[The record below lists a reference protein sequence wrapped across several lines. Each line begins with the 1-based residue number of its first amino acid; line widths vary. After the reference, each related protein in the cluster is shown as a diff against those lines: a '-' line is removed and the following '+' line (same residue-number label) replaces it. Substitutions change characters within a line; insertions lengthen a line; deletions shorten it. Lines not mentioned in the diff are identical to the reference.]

1 MKNPAFSNRNVGI
14 RPAIA
19 RAHRSDPPRTPF
31 IAVWRH
37 VLEDGD
43 VVDRLL
49 IAGRQLLTV
58 SSGGKYLR
66 SWSMRD
72 GSLLWELVTYTA
84 AAPSADA
91 KAERDKDRGVDVLP
105 LGADVDG
112 DGDEDLLTLSRG
124 DVALRSLAEG
134 VAAWSA
140 EAAAAFDETVR
151 LHRVA
156 RVPSTGKFIAFGVT
170 EDDGA
175 PAAIEMDPKTGEV
188 TRKAIATGAVGL
200 SDCPRGTTLAVG
212 ADGNVFA
219 SGVTADGAKMYAVD
233 VAKLLSGKTRGAV
246 SFAPVAE
253 EIGPVVRA
261 RPVRGADAA
270 SDAAA
275 AGSGACVLVGS
286 VSCALAR
293 ASTRDGKLEYVRT
306 WPLAPGGRECSAAV
320 SSAFTSPDAVVGVG
334 AVTTDADAGV
344 AVVEILTLDP
354 TGAVEAVRVGKP
366 VEGFAPSDRGVAAR
380 AWINAYSVKRD
391 GADVVAY
398 RPLVVSADARL
409 SLLGEGGKMLWSREE
424 SLALADE
431 VMFAR
436 LPPPKTA
443 AAAKA
448 DDLRVRPSFGESLR
462 TQVLAVKARIK
473 RATADEMAELTGLR
487 RGRGAK
493 LLPTRDANGF
503 RRQII
508 ALSPAGALTSLHNGD
523 GRVLWRNFLGG
534 GVDAKG
540 EPASAYTYA
549 AVYRWRPSGTDE
561 SRDGEHALVMGTAT
575 DADASGGTKTRAV
588 VVDLYTGEIESDVV
602 LPFKAAHVLPL
613 RTPGDGRHDGTNG
626 EHASSSASAALL
638 VDAAGWTAHAFPAT
652 SEARDAAY
660 ADRARISYYTVDQE
674 RNELRGYGLLPASV
688 DRATGEA
695 PASYRVAQTWSQR
708 FPPEVGQIVGYAAK
722 PANEIVHSWTR
733 VLGDRS
739 TLFKYLSPN
748 VVFVATAPKDAP
760 AGLSSVTA
768 HLIDAATGRVLY
780 RVRHAD
786 ARGPVHAVVCE
797 NWVAYHYFNTKAGRY
812 AMSVLEMFDDAEHRK
827 GAAVGELM
835 WSSLVGDNETET
847 VSSLAPPPLRIMGQS
862 YYVRPA
868 ATMMATT
875 YSAQGVTGHQVL
887 MGTATDQV
895 VALDKRWLDPR
906 RPTKPTKDDQEEGL
920 IPYTEVL
927 PVFPQSWVTTRHQVA
942 KLQGI
947 VTSPASLESTVLFV
961 AHGLDFFFTR
971 LHPSRSY
978 DMLDEEFSYLLLVVT
993 MVALAAGAFV
1003 TQGLAYKKD
1012 MEKRWR

>member
-1 MKNPAFSNRNVGI
+1 M
-14 RPAIA
+14 
-19 RAHRSDPPRTPF
+19 
-31 IAVWRH
+31 
-37 VLEDGD
+37 
-43 VVDRLL
+43 
-49 IAGRQLLTV
+49 
-58 SSGGKYLR
+58 
-66 SWSMRD
+66 
-72 GSLLWELVTYTA
+72 
-84 AAPSADA
+84 
-91 KAERDKDRGVDVLP
+91 
-105 LGADVDG
+105 
-112 DGDEDLLTLSRG
+112 
-124 DVALRSLAEG
+124 
-134 VAAWSA
+134 
-140 EAAAAFDETVR
+140 
-151 LHRVA
+151 
-156 RVPSTGKFIAFGVT
+156 
-170 EDDGA
+170 
-175 PAAIEMDPKTGEV
+175 
-188 TRKAIATGAVGL
+188 
-200 SDCPRGTTLAVG
+200 
-212 ADGNVFA
+212 
-219 SGVTADGAKMYAVD
+219 
-233 VAKLLSGKTRGAV
+233 
-246 SFAPVAE
+246 
-253 EIGPVVRA
+253 
-261 RPVRGADAA
+261 
-270 SDAAA
+270 
-275 AGSGACVLVGS
+275 
-286 VSCALAR
+286 
-293 ASTRDGKLEYVRT
+293 
-306 WPLAPGGRECSAAV
+306 
-320 SSAFTSPDAVVGVG
+320 
-334 AVTTDADAGV
+334 
-344 AVVEILTLDP
+344 
-354 TGAVEAVRVGKP
+354 
-366 VEGFAPSDRGVAAR
+366 
-380 AWINAYSVKRD
+380 
-391 GADVVAY
+391 
-398 RPLVVSADARL
+398 
-409 SLLGEGGKMLWSREE
+409 
-424 SLALADE
+424 
-431 VMFAR
+431 
-436 LPPPKTA
+436 
-443 AAAKA
+443 
-448 DDLRVRPSFGESLR
+448 
-462 TQVLAVKARIK
+462 
-473 RATADEMAELTGLR
+473 
-487 RGRGAK
+487 
-493 LLPTRDANGF
+493 
-503 RRQII
+503 
-508 ALSPAGALTSLHNGD
+508 
-523 GRVLWRNFLGG
+523 
-534 GVDAKG
+534 
-540 EPASAYTYA
+540 
-549 AVYRWRPSGTDE
+549 
-561 SRDGEHALVMGTAT
+561 
-575 DADASGGTKTRAV
+575 
-588 VVDLYTGEIESDVV
+588 
-602 LPFKAAHVLPL
+602 
-613 RTPGDGRHDGTNG
+613 
-626 EHASSSASAALL
+626 

-906 RPTKPTKDDQEEGL
+906 RPTKPTKDDKEEGL

>member
-1 MKNPAFSNRNVGI
+1 M
-14 RPAIA
+14 
-19 RAHRSDPPRTPF
+19 
-31 IAVWRH
+31 
-37 VLEDGD
+37 
-43 VVDRLL
+43 DRLL

-58 SSGGKYLR
+58 SSRGKYLR

-105 LGADVDG
+105 LGVDVDG

-124 DVALRSLAEG
+124 DVALRSLVEG

-156 RVPSTGKFIAFGVT
+156 RDPATGKLIAFGVT

-188 TRKAIATGAVGL
+188 TRKAVAGGNNVGL

-219 SGVTADGAKMYAVD
+219 SGVTADGAKTYAVD
-233 VAKLLSGKTRGAV
+233 VAKLLSGKTRGKGAV
-246 SFAPVAE
+246 SFAPVPE
-253 EIGPVVRA
+253 GIGAVGRA
-261 RPVRGADAA
+261 RPVRGADAP
-270 SDAAA
+270 SDAFA
-275 AGSGACVLVGS
+275 AGSGACVLVGAAG
-286 VSCALAR
+286 CALAR
-293 ASTRDGKLEYVRT
+293 ASTSDGTLEYVRT

-320 SSAFTSPDAVVGVG
+320 SSAFSSAEGVGVG

-344 AVVEILTLDP
+344 AVVEILSLDP
-354 TGAVEAVRVGKP
+354 DGAVKAVRVGKP
-366 VEGFAPSDRGVAAR
+366 VEGFGPSAKR

-409 SLLGEGGKMLWSREE
+409 SLLGEGGEALWSREE

-443 AAAKA
+443 AAGKA
-448 DDLRVRPSFGESLR
+448 DDLRVRPSFQESLR

-503 RRQII
+503 RRQIV

-534 GVDAKG
+534 GVDAQGK
-540 EPASAYTYA
+540 PASAYTYA
-549 AVYRWRPSGTDE
+549 AVYRWRPSWDE
-561 SRDGEHALVMGTAT
+561 SRDGEHALVMGTAS

-613 RTPGDGRHDGTNG
+613 PAAAHEHA
-626 EHASSSASAALL
+626 EHASSSASSALL
-638 VDAAGWTAHAFPAT
+638 VDAAGSTAHAFPT
-652 SEARDAAY
+652 TTPDARDAAF

-688 DRATGEA
+688 DKATGEA
-695 PASYRVAQTWSQR
+695 PASYRTTQTWSQR

-722 PANEIVHSWTR
+722 PANEMVHSWTR

-760 AGLSSVTA
+760 AGQSAVSA

-906 RPTKPTKDDQEEGL
+906 RPTKPTKDDKEEGL

>member
-219 SGVTADGAKMYAVD
+219 SGVTADGAKTYAVD

-549 AVYRWRPSGTDE
+549 AVYRWRPSGTDD

-613 RTPGDGRHDGTNG
+613 RTPGDGRHDGPNG

>member
-549 AVYRWRPSGTDE
+549 AVYRWRPSGTDD

>member
-219 SGVTADGAKMYAVD
+219 SGVTADGAKTYAVD

-613 RTPGDGRHDGTNG
+613 RTPGDGRHDGPNG

>member
-1 MKNPAFSNRNVGI
+1 MKNPAFSNRDVGI

-156 RVPSTGKFIAFGVT
+156 RVPSTGTFIAFGVT

-219 SGVTADGAKMYAVD
+219 SGVTADGAKTYAVD

-253 EIGPVVRA
+253 DVGSIVRA

-270 SDAAA
+270 SDEAA

-286 VSCALAR
+286 VGCALAR

-380 AWINAYSVKRD
+380 AWINAYLVKRD

-688 DRATGEA
+688 DKATGEA

-760 AGLSSVTA
+760 AGQSSVTA

-786 ARGPVHAVVCE
+786 ARGPVNAVVCE

>member
-91 KAERDKDRGVDVLP
+91 KAERDKNRGVDVLP

-219 SGVTADGAKMYAVD
+219 SGVTADGAKTYAVD

-549 AVYRWRPSGTDE
+549 AVYRWRPSGTDD

>member
-1 MKNPAFSNRNVGI
+1 MKNPAFSNRDVGI

-58 SSGGKYLR
+58 SSRGKYLR

-219 SGVTADGAKMYAVD
+219 SGVTADGAKTYAVD

-253 EIGPVVRA
+253 DVGPVVRA

-270 SDAAA
+270 SDEAA

-286 VSCALAR
+286 VGCALAR

-320 SSAFTSPDAVVGVG
+320 SSAFTSPDAAVGVG

>member
-1 MKNPAFSNRNVGI
+1 M
-14 RPAIA
+14 
-19 RAHRSDPPRTPF
+19 
-31 IAVWRH
+31 
-37 VLEDGD
+37 
-43 VVDRLL
+43 DRLL

-134 VAAWSA
+134 VAAWSV

-151 LHRVA
+151 LHRVTA
-156 RVPSTGKFIAFGVT
+156 DPTTGKFIAFGVT

-188 TRKAIATGAVGL
+188 TRKAIASGSGAVGL
-200 SDCPRGTTLAVG
+200 SGCPRGTTLAVG

-219 SGVTADGAKMYAVD
+219 SGVTADGAKTYAVD
-233 VAKLLSGKTRGAV
+233 VAKLLSGKNRGAV
-246 SFAPVAE
+246 SFAPVPDG
-253 EIGPVVRA
+253 IGSIVRA
-261 RPVRGADAA
+261 RPVRGSDAS

-286 VSCALAR
+286 TGCALAR
-293 ASTRDGKLEYVRT
+293 ASKSDGKLEYVRT
-306 WPLAPGGRECSAAV
+306 WPLAPGGRECSAAT
-320 SSAFTSPDAVVGVG
+320 SSAFSSKDEGVGVG
-334 AVTTDADAGV
+334 AVTTDVGAGV
-344 AVVEILTLDP
+344 AVVEILSLNPD
-354 TGAVEAVRVGKP
+354 GALEAVRVGKP
-366 VEGFAPSDRGVAAR
+366 VEGFAPSDRGVAKR

-448 DDLRVRPSFGESLR
+448 DDLRVRPSFQESLR

-503 RRQII
+503 RRQIV

-534 GVDAKG
+534 GVDAQG

-549 AVYRWRPSGTDE
+549 AVYRWRPSWDE
-561 SRDGEHALVMGTAT
+561 SRDGEHALVMGTAS

-613 RTPGDGRHDGTNG
+613 HTGASH
-626 EHASSSASAALL
+626 EHAEHAHDASAALL
-638 VDAAGWTAHAFPAT
+638 VDAAGSAAHVFPAT

-674 RNELRGYGLLPASV
+674 RNELRGYGLLPASL
-688 DRATGEA
+688 DKSTGEA
-695 PASYRVAQTWSQR
+695 PASYRTTQTWSQR

-722 PANEIVHSWTR
+722 PADEIVHSWTR

-760 AGLSSVTA
+760 AGQSSVSA

-797 NWVAYHYFNTKAGRY
+797 NWVTYHYFNTKAGRY

-906 RPTKPTKDDQEEGL
+906 RPTKPTKDDKEEGL

>member
-1 MKNPAFSNRNVGI
+1 MSLFPL
-14 RPAIA
+14 
-19 RAHRSDPPRTPF
+19 PF

-43 VVDRLL
+43 VVDRLM
-49 IAGRQLLTV
+49 IASRQLLTV
-58 SSGGKYLR
+58 SSAGKYLR

-91 KAERDKDRGVDVLP
+91 KAERDRDRGVDVLP
-105 LGADVDG
+105 LGADIDG
-112 DGDEDLLTLSRG
+112 DGDEDLLMLSRG
-124 DVALRSLAEG
+124 EVQLRSLSEG
-134 VAAWSA
+134 VAAWST
-140 EAAAAFDETVR
+140 EAAEAFDETVR

-156 RVPSTGKFIAFGVT
+156 RDPTTGKIIAFGVT
-170 EDDGA
+170 EDDGS

-188 TRKAIATGAVGL
+188 TRKAIASNANGL
-200 SDCPRGTTLAVG
+200 SGCPRGTALAFS
-212 ADGNVFA
+212 ADATGGVFA
-219 SGVTADGAKMYAVD
+219 SGVTADGAKTYAVD
-233 VAKLLSGKTRGAV
+233 VTKLLSGKTRG
-246 SFAPVAE
+246 STTFAPVNEAV
-253 EIGPVVRA
+253 GSVARA
-261 RPVRGADAA
+261 RPVRG
-270 SDAAA
+270 SDAAGDLLA
-275 AGSGACVLVGS
+275 AGSGASILTGAAG
-286 VSCALAR
+286 CALVR
-293 ASTRDGKLEYVRT
+293 ASTTDGKLEYVRT
-306 WPLAPGGRECSAAV
+306 WPLVHAECSAAV
-320 SSAFTSPDAVVGVG
+320 SSAFVGNPASKDIGVG
-334 AVTTDADAGV
+334 AVTTDTTKGV
-344 AVVEILTLDP
+344 AVVEILTLAADG
-354 TGAVEAVRVGKP
+354 TVEAVRSGKP
-366 VEGFAPSDRGVAAR
+366 VGGFGSSERGVAVK
-380 AWINAYSVKRD
+380 AWINAYSVKKD
-391 GADVVAY
+391 GKDVLAY
-398 RPLVVSADARL
+398 RPMVVSQDARL
-409 SLLGEGGKMLWSREE
+409 ALLGEGGRTLWTREE

-431 VMFAR
+431 VLFAR

-448 DDLRVRPSFGESLR
+448 DDLRVRPTFQESLR
-462 TQVLAVKARIK
+462 QQVLAVKARIK
-473 RATADEMAELTGLR
+473 RATEDEMEELTGLR

-503 RRQII
+503 RRQIVT
-508 ALSPAGALTSLHNGD
+508 LSPAGALVSLHNGD

-534 GVDAKG
+534 GVDAQG
-540 EPASAYTYA
+540 APASAYKYA
-549 AVYRWRPSGTDE
+549 AVYRWRPPGDE
-561 SRDGEHALVMGTAT
+561 SRDAEHALVMGTAV
-575 DADASGGTKTRAV
+575 DDSASGGTKTRAV

-602 LPFKAAHVLPL
+602 LPFAAAHVLPL
-613 RTPGDGRHDGTNG
+613 PGNAHVE
-626 EHASSSASAALL
+626 EHHESVSVALL
-638 VDAAGWTAHAFPAT
+638 VDAAGSAAHVFPAT
-652 SEARDAAY
+652 AEARFAAY
-660 ADRARISYYTVDQE
+660 AARPSVSYYTVDQE
-674 RNELRGYGLLPASV
+674 HDELRGYGLMPGPGI
-688 DRATGEA
+688 DKATGEA
-695 PASYRVAQTWSQR
+695 PASYRTAQTWSQR

-722 PANEIVHSWTR
+722 PTSETVHSWTK

-748 VVFVATAPKDAP
+748 VIFVATAPKDAP
-760 AGLSSVTA
+760 KAESSVSA
-768 HLIDAATGRVLY
+768 HIIDAATGRVLY
-780 RVRHAD
+780 RVRHSD

-797 NWVAYHYFNTKAGRY
+797 NWVVYHYFNTKAGRY

-827 GAAVGELM
+827 GTAVGELM

-862 YYVRPA
+862 YFVRPA

-906 RPTKPTKDDQEEGL
+906 RPTKPTKDDKEEGL
-920 IPYTEVL
+920 IPYSEVL
-927 PVFPQSWVTTRHQVA
+927 PVFPHSWVTTRHQVA
-942 KLQGI
+942 KLSGI
-947 VTSPASLESTVLFV
+947 VTEPASLESTVLFV

-1003 TQGLAYKKD
+1003 TQGLAIKKD

>member
-549 AVYRWRPSGTDE
+549 AVYRWRPSGTDD

-613 RTPGDGRHDGTNG
+613 RTPGDGRHDGPNG

>member
-1 MKNPAFSNRNVGI
+1 M
-14 RPAIA
+14 
-19 RAHRSDPPRTPF
+19 
-31 IAVWRH
+31 
-37 VLEDGD
+37 
-43 VVDRLL
+43 
-49 IAGRQLLTV
+49 
-58 SSGGKYLR
+58 
-66 SWSMRD
+66 
-72 GSLLWELVTYTA
+72 
-84 AAPSADA
+84 
-91 KAERDKDRGVDVLP
+91 
-105 LGADVDG
+105 
-112 DGDEDLLTLSRG
+112 
-124 DVALRSLAEG
+124 
-134 VAAWSA
+134 
-140 EAAAAFDETVR
+140 
-151 LHRVA
+151 
-156 RVPSTGKFIAFGVT
+156 
-170 EDDGA
+170 
-175 PAAIEMDPKTGEV
+175 
-188 TRKAIATGAVGL
+188 
-200 SDCPRGTTLAVG
+200 
-212 ADGNVFA
+212 
-219 SGVTADGAKMYAVD
+219 
-233 VAKLLSGKTRGAV
+233 
-246 SFAPVAE
+246 
-253 EIGPVVRA
+253 
-261 RPVRGADAA
+261 
-270 SDAAA
+270 
-275 AGSGACVLVGS
+275 
-286 VSCALAR
+286 
-293 ASTRDGKLEYVRT
+293 
-306 WPLAPGGRECSAAV
+306 
-320 SSAFTSPDAVVGVG
+320 
-334 AVTTDADAGV
+334 
-344 AVVEILTLDP
+344 
-354 TGAVEAVRVGKP
+354 
-366 VEGFAPSDRGVAAR
+366 EGFAPSERGVAAR

-409 SLLGEGGKMLWSREE
+409 SLLGEGGKTRWSREE

-443 AAAKA
+443 AAGKA
-448 DDLRVRPSFGESLR
+448 DDLRVRPSFQESLR

-503 RRQII
+503 RRQIV

-534 GVDAKG
+534 GVDAQGK
-540 EPASAYTYA
+540 PASAYTYA
-549 AVYRWRPSGTDE
+549 AVYRWRPSRDE
-561 SRDGEHALVMGTAT
+561 SRDGEHALVMGTAS
-575 DADASGGTKTRAV
+575 DADASRGTKTRAV

-613 RTPGDGRHDGTNG
+613 PGAAH
-626 EHASSSASAALL
+626 EHAEHAHEASAALL
-638 VDAAGWTAHAFPAT
+638 VDAAGSTAHVFPAT
-652 SEARDAAY
+652 PDARDAAH

-674 RNELRGYGLLPASV
+674 RNELRGYGLLPASL
-688 DRATGEA
+688 DKATGEA
-695 PASYRVAQTWSQR
+695 PASYRTTQTWSQR

-760 AGLSSVTA
+760 AGQSAVSA

-895 VALDKRWLDPR
+895 VALDKRWLAPR
-906 RPTKPTKDDQEEGL
+906 RPTKPTKDDKEEGL

>member
-91 KAERDKDRGVDVLP
+91 KAERDKNRGVDVLP

-219 SGVTADGAKMYAVD
+219 SGVTADGAKTYAVD

-549 AVYRWRPSGTDE
+549 AVYRWRPSGTDD

-613 RTPGDGRHDGTNG
+613 RTPGDGRHDGPNG